1 MIAFAGSSLV
11 LALVVLWCGQAGAV
25 DISPFYTFNQ
35 SPLVQIH
42 GLPPVDNPLL
52 MDTGRVRGMLA
63 ADLAN
68 NFGLDEG
75 AREKIVLDGESC
87 RLTLGLRYGLV
98 KGVETGIDIPFLI
111 YGGGFLDTAIQGF
124 HRAFGFS
131 QNERDEV
138 PKNRLLFEYQRDN
151 SQVFRVDQ
159 DTYGLGDI
167 RLLAGVQLYRDEGPD
182 TGAVALRASLKLP
195 TGDSGKFHGSGSTD
209 FALWL
214 SGNGDYRLGAGHVAV
229 YGGVGGLYMGEGDV
243 LPDLQR
249 QVAGFGTM
257 GIGWSPVEWLAVKF
271 QADAHTPLYMNSKL
285 AELNSEAAQFMFG
298 FTFALPGKLTL
309 DLAVI
314 DDLIYT
320 SASPDVVYHLAL
332 RRNF

>member
-1 MIAFAGSSLV
+1 
-11 LALVVLWCGQAGAV
+11 
-25 DISPFYTFNQ
+25 
-35 SPLVQIH
+35 
-42 GLPPVDNPLL
+42 
-52 MDTGRVRGMLA
+52 MD
-63 ADLAN
+63 
-68 NFGLDEG
+68 
-75 AREKIVLDGESC
+75 
-87 RLTLGLRYGLV
+87 
-98 KGVETGIDIPFLI
+98 
-111 YGGGFLDTAIQGF
+111 
-124 HRAFGFS
+124 H
-131 QNERDEV
+131 
-138 PKNRLLFEYQRDN
+138 
-151 SQVFRVDQ
+151 

-167 RLLAGVQLYRDEGPD
+167 RLLAGVQLYRDDGPD
-182 TGAVALRASLKLP
+182 TGAVSLRASVKLP

-214 SGNGDYRLGAGHVAV
+214 SGSGDYRLGAGHVAV

-257 GIGWSPVEWLAVKF
+257 GIGWRPVEWLAVKI

-332 RRNF
+332 RRDF

>member
-1 MIAFAGSSLV
+1 MMAVFSSLV
-11 LALVVLWCGQAGAV
+11 LVLVVLCCSQAAAV
-25 DISPFYTFNQ
+25 DIDPFYTFNQ
-35 SPLVQIH
+35 SPLIQIH
-42 GLPPVDNPLL
+42 GLPPVDNPVL
-52 MDTGRVRGMLA
+52 MDTGRVRGVFA

-75 AREKIVLDGESC
+75 AGEKIILDGESY
-87 RLTLGLRYGLV
+87 RLTLGFRYGLGN
-98 KGVETGIDIPFLI
+98 GVETGIDIPFLI
-111 YGGGFLDTAIQGF
+111 YAGGFLDTTIQGF

-131 QNERDEV
+131 QNGRDEV
-138 PKNRLLFEYQRDN
+138 PDNRLLFEYQRDN
-151 SQVFRVDQ
+151 GQVFRVDH

-167 RLLAGVQLYRDEGPD
+167 RLLAGVQLYRDKSRYPGV
-182 TGAVALRASLKLP
+182 VALRASLKLP
-195 TGDSGKFHGSGSTD
+195 TGDSGKLRGSGSTD

-214 SGNGDYRLGAGHVAV
+214 SGSGDYPLWSGHVAV
-229 YGGVGGLYMGEGDV
+229 YGGVGGLYMGKGDV
-243 LPDLQR
+243 LSDLQR

-257 GIGWSPVEWLAVKF
+257 GIGWSPAEWLAIKL
-271 QADAHTPLYMNSKL
+271 QGDAHTPLYMNSRL
-285 AELNSEAAQFMFG
+285 AEISSGAAQFMFG